1 MRSTTPSH
9 PIRLGTRGSP
19 LALWQA
25 RAVADALR
33 AHHPKI
39 AIEIVVL
46 RTTGDKN
53 RRDPL
58 SQLGGKGLFVKEI
71 EEALLLQDIDLAVHS
86 MKDMPTTLPAGLH
99 FGAIPPRGEVRDA
112 YVGRDQRRL
121 ADLDG
126 PWRIGT
132 GSQRRQAQLRARY
145 ADVQVQDIRGN
156 VETRLRKMQQGEV
169 DGLIL
174 AAAGLIRLGLQH
186 TITELL
192 PPDMM
197 LPAPGQGA
205 LAVETLAG
213 HWIDALLAPVH
224 DPLTASAVRAERA
237 FLAYLGGGCMVPIA
251 AFAQCEGQT
260 LHLQGLVSSPDGRQV
275 LRRDI
280 RGPMQQAA
288 PLGQALADQM
298 RAAGAGAILAAI
310 P

>member
-1 MRSTTPSH
+1 M
-9 PIRLGTRGSP
+9 
-19 LALWQA
+19 
-25 RAVADALR
+25 
-33 AHHPKI
+33 
-39 AIEIVVL
+39 
-46 RTTGDKN
+46 
-53 RRDPL
+53 
-58 SQLGGKGLFVKEI
+58 
-71 EEALLLQDIDLAVHS
+71 
-86 MKDMPTTLPAGLH
+86 
-99 FGAIPPRGEVRDA
+99 
-112 YVGRDQRRL
+112 
-121 ADLDG
+121 
-126 PWRIGT
+126 
-132 GSQRRQAQLRARY
+132 
-145 ADVQVQDIRGN
+145 QVQDIRGN

-224 DPLTASAVRAERA
+224 DPLTATAVMAERA
-237 FLAYLGGGCMVPIA
+237 FLAHLGGGCMVPIA
-251 AFAQCEGQT
+251 AFAQCEAQT
-260 LHLQGLVSSPDGRQV
+260 LYLQGLVSSPDGRQV

-288 PLGQALADQM
+288 PLGQALAEHM
-298 RAAGAGAILAAI
+298 RAAGAGAILAAL